1 MSNPG
6 RLEGHTALVTGAG
19 VRLGRAF
26 ALGLA
31 GAGADVIV
39 HYHRSADAAEATAD
53 RVREHGTRAE
63 TVRAD
68 LSELDQV
75 EDLLERSAR
84 ALDEVDLLVN
94 SAAIFGDQGAAD
106 TDASSWQKHIDI
118 NLRAPVFLTKSLA
131 ARRGDRSSAVVNLLD
146 WRALR
151 PGPDH
156 VPYTIAKAGLAAAT
170 KSLAQAFAPSMRV
183 NGLALGA
190 ILPPPD
196 AGGEKDPALAERIP
210 QKRWGQVNEVVEALL
225 FLLAGPSYIIG
236 EILHVD
242 GGRHLT

>member
-1 MSNPG
+1 MSNAKSLPG
-6 RLEGHTALVTGAG
+6 RVALVTGAG

-31 GAGADVIV
+31 DAGADVLV
-39 HYHRSADAAEATAD
+39 HYHRSADEAEATA
-53 RVREHGTRAE
+53 ERARSYGIQAA
-63 TVRAD
+63 TVQAD

-75 EDLLERSAR
+75 QGLLDRSAS

-94 SAAIFGDQGAAD
+94 SAAIFGDQ
-106 TDASSWQKHIDI
+106 DATSFDGSAWQRHIDI
-118 NLRAPVFLTKSLA
+118 NLRAPVFLTKALA
-131 ARRGDRSSAVVNLLD
+131 HRRGEQPSAVVNLLD

-170 KSLAQAFAPSMRV
+170 KSLAQAFAPNMRV

-196 AGGEKDPALAERIP
+196 SDGEKDPALADRIP
-210 QKRWGQVNEVVEALL
+210 QDRWGRVDEAVEGLL
-225 FLLAGPSYIIG
+225 FLLAGPSYITG